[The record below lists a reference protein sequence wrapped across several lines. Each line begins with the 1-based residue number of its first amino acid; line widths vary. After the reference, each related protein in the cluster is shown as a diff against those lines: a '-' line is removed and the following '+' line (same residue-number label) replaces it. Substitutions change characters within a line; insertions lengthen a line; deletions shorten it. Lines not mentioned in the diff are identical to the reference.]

1 MLGRIAGWRLK
12 TPFYYGWLVL
22 GITALGTFVSTSV
35 GGLVLGGTQSF
46 ILEEMRWRRSTI
58 GLAVTVGVWCS
69 GLLSPVVGRLTDRY
83 GARWLMPFGA
93 ACLGVCL
100 YLISR
105 VGAVWQFY
113 LIVIIGRAVSQ
124 PVLTS
129 VVPRAIAVN
138 FFRRRRN
145 IALSLAGVSRP
156 ISAALNIQLVSL
168 VAVAYGW
175 RTAFRCLG
183 FASLLLTVVFVLVIR
198 RRPED
203 IGMLPDGGNSG
214 QYPSPETP
222 GAGHSTKTQEPDS
235 PAAAEGALAS
245 DRNAEVGWSTR
256 DALHTRSFWL
266 LVTATLLGV
275 MATSGLAFNM
285 VPYFREVSGLS
296 TALAAGVLSLSTFL
310 SLANL
315 AWAFLA
321 DRFTP
326 KWCLAAA
333 MVTAAGAVVYLT
345 EVDSVLSAYVFG
357 VVWGIAVG
365 SLDVLV
371 YMVLADYFGR
381 VSYAT
386 IVGTFRAFEAVGLG
400 IGHSIGAVIYD
411 VTGSYNALTGLLL
424 ALYLLTAL
432 LIILCRSPGARQPV
446 APPSV
451 AIP

>member
-1 MLGRIAGWRLK
+1 MRRVAVLGRIAGWRLK

-46 ILEEMRWRRSTI
+46 ILEEMKWPRSTI
-58 GLAVTVGVWCS
+58 GLAVTVGVWFS
-69 GLLSPVVGRLTDRY
+69 GLISPVVGRLTDRY

-93 ACLGVCL
+93 ACLGISL
-100 YLISR
+100 YFIAR

-113 LIVIIGRAVSQ
+113 LIVIIGRAISQ
-124 PVLTS
+124 PVLTG

-145 IALSLAGVSRP
+145 FALSLAGISRP
-156 ISAALNIQLVSL
+156 ISAALNIQLISL
-168 VAVAYGW
+168 VALAYGW
-175 RTAFRCLG
+175 RTAFRLLG
-183 FASLLLTVVFVLVIR
+183 FASLGLIAVFALFIR

-203 IGMLPDGGNSG
+203 IGLLPDGASQAQATTNGR
-214 QYPSPETP
+214 P
-222 GAGHSTKTQEPDS
+222 GEASITEDGVPLEDGEVSWTTREALRTRAFWMLAI
-235 PAAAEGALAS
+235 AA
-245 DRNAEVGWSTR
+245 
-256 DALHTRSFWL
+256 
-266 LVTATLLGV
+266 LLGV
-275 MATSGLAFNM
+275 MGSSGLAFNM

-315 AWAFLA
+315 GWAFLA

-333 MVTAAGAVVYLT
+333 MVIAAGSVLYLT
-345 EVDSVLSAYVFG
+345 EIDSVLSAYVFG
-357 VVWGIAVG
+357 VVWGVAVG

-386 IVGTFRAFEAVGLG
+386 IVGTFRTFEAVGLG
-400 IGHSIGAVIYD
+400 IGHSIGPVIYD
-411 VTGSYNALTGLLL
+411 VTGSYGALIGLLL
-424 ALYLLTAL
+424 VLYLLTTL
-432 LIILCRSPGARQPV
+432 LIVLCRAPAAPQPK
-446 APPSV
+446 PLPL
-451 AIP
+451 

>member
-1 MLGRIAGWRLK
+1 MLGPIAGWRLK

-46 ILEEMRWRRSTI
+46 ILEEMRWPRSTI
-58 GLAVTVGVWCS
+58 GLAVTVGVWFS
-69 GLLSPVVGRLTDRY
+69 GLISPGVGRLTDRY

-93 ACLGVCL
+93 ACLGVSL
-100 YLISR
+100 YFISR

-113 LIVIIGRAVSQ
+113 LIVIIGRAISQ
-124 PVLTS
+124 PILTG

-145 IALSLAGVSRP
+145 FALSLAGISRP
-156 ISAALNIQLVSL
+156 ISAALNIQLISL
-168 VAVAYGW
+168 VALAYGW
-175 RTAFRCLG
+175 RAAFRLLG
-183 FASLLLTVVFVLVIR
+183 FASLGLIAIFALLIR

-203 IGMLPDGGNSG
+203 IGLLPDGASQAQAPINGLSG
-214 QYPSPETP
+214 GVSATESAPLPEDREASWT
-222 GAGHSTKTQEPDS
+222 TRE
-235 PAAAEGALAS
+235 ALRTRAFWMLAIAS
-245 DRNAEVGWSTR
+245 
-256 DALHTRSFWL
+256 
-266 LVTATLLGV
+266 LLGV
-275 MATSGLAFNM
+275 MGSSGLAFNM

-315 AWAFLA
+315 GWAFLA

-326 KWCLAAA
+326 KWCLAVA
-333 MVTAAGAVVYLT
+333 MIVAAGSVVYLT
-345 EVDSVLSAYVFG
+345 EIDSVLSAYLFG

-386 IVGTFRAFEAVGLG
+386 IVGTFRTFEAVGLG
-400 IGHSIGAVIYD
+400 IGHSIGPVIYD
-411 VTGSYNALTGLLL
+411 ITGSYSALIGLLM
-424 ALYLLTAL
+424 ALYIGATL
-432 LIILCRSPGARQPV
+432 LIVLCRPPA
-446 APPSV
+446 APK
-451 AIP
+451 A

>member
-1 MLGRIAGWRLK
+1 MRRVAVLGRIAGWRLK

-46 ILEEMRWRRSTI
+46 ILEEMKWPRSTI
-58 GLAVTVGVWCS
+58 GLAVTVGVWFS
-69 GLLSPVVGRLTDRY
+69 GLISPVVGRLTDRY

-93 ACLGVCL
+93 ACLGISL
-100 YLISR
+100 YFIAR

-113 LIVIIGRAVSQ
+113 LIVIIGRAISQ
-124 PVLTS
+124 PVLTG

-145 IALSLAGVSRP
+145 FALSLAGISRP
-156 ISAALNIQLVSL
+156 ISAALNIQLISL
-168 VAVAYGW
+168 VALAYGW
-175 RTAFRCLG
+175 RTAFRLLG
-183 FASLLLTVVFVLVIR
+183 FASLGLIAVFALFIR

-203 IGMLPDGGNSG
+203 IGLLPDGASQAQATTNGRPGEASTTEDG
-214 QYPSPETP
+214 SLPEDGEPSWTTHEALRTR
-222 GAGHSTKTQEPDS
+222 AFWMLAI
-235 PAAAEGALAS
+235 AA
-245 DRNAEVGWSTR
+245 
-256 DALHTRSFWL
+256 
-266 LVTATLLGV
+266 LLGV
-275 MATSGLAFNM
+275 MGSSGLAFNM

-315 AWAFLA
+315 GWAFLA

-333 MVTAAGAVVYLT
+333 MVIAAGSVLYLT
-345 EVDSVLSAYVFG
+345 EIDSVLSAYVFG

-386 IVGTFRAFEAVGLG
+386 IVGTFRTFEAVGLG
-400 IGHSIGAVIYD
+400 IGHSIGPVIYD
-411 VTGSYNALTGLLL
+411 VTGSYGALIGLLL
-424 ALYLLTAL
+424 ALYLITAL
-432 LIILCRSPGARQPV
+432 LIVLCRAPAAPQPK
-446 APPSV
+446 PLPL
-451 AIP
+451 

>member
-1 MLGRIAGWRLK
+1 MRRVAVLGRIAGWRLK

-46 ILEEMRWRRSTI
+46 ILEEMKWPRSTI
-58 GLAVTVGVWCS
+58 GLAVTVGVWFS
-69 GLLSPVVGRLTDRY
+69 GLISPVVGRLTDRY

-93 ACLGVCL
+93 ACLGISL
-100 YLISR
+100 YFIAR

-113 LIVIIGRAVSQ
+113 LIVIIGRAISQ
-124 PVLTS
+124 PVLTG

-145 IALSLAGVSRP
+145 FALSLAGISRP
-156 ISAALNIQLVSL
+156 ISAALNIQLISL
-168 VAVAYGW
+168 VALAYGW
-175 RTAFRCLG
+175 RTAFRLLG
-183 FASLLLTVVFVLVIR
+183 FASLGLIAVFALFIR

-203 IGMLPDGGNSG
+203 IGLLPDGASQAQASTNGRPGEASATEG
-214 QYPSPETP
+214 GVPSEDGEVSWTTRE
-222 GAGHSTKTQEPDS
+222 ALRTRAFWMLAT
-235 PAAAEGALAS
+235 AA
-245 DRNAEVGWSTR
+245 
-256 DALHTRSFWL
+256 
-266 LVTATLLGV
+266 LLGV
-275 MATSGLAFNM
+275 MGSSGLAFNM

-315 AWAFLA
+315 GWAFLA

-333 MVTAAGAVVYLT
+333 MVIAAGSVVYLT
-345 EVDSVLSAYVFG
+345 EIDSVLSAYVFG

-386 IVGTFRAFEAVGLG
+386 IVGTFRTFEAVGLG
-400 IGHSIGAVIYD
+400 IGHSIGPVIYD
-411 VTGSYNALTGLLL
+411 VTGSYGALIGLLM
-424 ALYLLTAL
+424 ALYLLTTL
-432 LIILCRSPGARQPV
+432 LIVLCRPPAEPQPR
-446 APPSV
+446 PLPL
-451 AIP
+451 

>member
-1 MLGRIAGWRLK
+1 MRRVVVLGRIAGWRLK

-46 ILEEMRWRRSTI
+46 ILEEMKWPRSTI
-58 GLAVTVGVWCS
+58 GLAVTVGVWFS
-69 GLLSPVVGRLTDRY
+69 GLISPVVGRLTDRY

-93 ACLGVCL
+93 ACLGISL
-100 YLISR
+100 YFIAR

-113 LIVIIGRAVSQ
+113 LIVIIGRAISQ
-124 PVLTS
+124 PVLTG

-145 IALSLAGVSRP
+145 FALSLAGISRP
-156 ISAALNIQLVSL
+156 ISAALNIQLISL
-168 VAVAYGW
+168 VALAYGW
-175 RTAFRCLG
+175 RTAFRLLG
-183 FASLLLTVVFVLVIR
+183 FASLGLIAVFALFIR

-203 IGMLPDGGNSG
+203 IGLLPDGASQAQATTNGRPGEASAIEDG
-214 QYPSPETP
+214 VPLEDGEPSWTTREALRTR
-222 GAGHSTKTQEPDS
+222 AFWMLAI
-235 PAAAEGALAS
+235 AA
-245 DRNAEVGWSTR
+245 
-256 DALHTRSFWL
+256 
-266 LVTATLLGV
+266 LLGV
-275 MATSGLAFNM
+275 MGSSGLAFNM

-315 AWAFLA
+315 GWAFLA

-333 MVTAAGAVVYLT
+333 MVIAAGSVVYLT
-345 EVDSVLSAYVFG
+345 EIDSVLSAYVFG

-381 VSYAT
+381 ASYAT
-386 IVGTFRAFEAVGLG
+386 IVGTFRTFEAVGLG
-400 IGHSIGAVIYD
+400 IGHSIGPVIYD
-411 VTGSYNALTGLLL
+411 VTGSYGALIGLLL
-424 ALYLLTAL
+424 ALYLITAL
-432 LIILCRSPGARQPV
+432 LIVLCRAPAAPQPK
-446 APPSV
+446 PLPL
-451 AIP
+451 

>member
-35 GGLVLGGTQSF
+35 GGLVLGGTQTF
-46 ILEEMRWRRSTI
+46 ILEETLWPRSTI
-58 GLAVTVGVWCS
+58 GLAVTVGVWFS
-69 GLLSPVVGRLTDRY
+69 GLISPAVGRLTDRY

-93 ACLGVCL
+93 ACLGISL
-100 YLISR
+100 YFLSR

-113 LIVIIGRAVSQ
+113 LIVIIGRAISQ
-124 PVLTS
+124 PVLTG

-145 IALSLAGVSRP
+145 FALSLAGISRP
-156 ISAALNIQLVSL
+156 ISAALNIQLISL
-168 VAVAYGW
+168 VALAYGW
-175 RTAFRCLG
+175 RAAFRFLG
-183 FASLLLTVVFVLVIR
+183 FASLVLMAVFALFIR

-203 IGMLPDGGNSG
+203 IGLLPDGASRD
-214 QYPSPETP
+214 Q
-222 GAGHSTKTQEPDS
+222 ASTNGPHGEAS
-235 PAAAEGALAS
+235 ASEGAPAIPEDGEAS
-245 DRNAEVGWSTR
+245 WTTHE
-256 DALHTRSFWL
+256 ALRTRSFWML
-266 LVTATLLGV
+266 AIASLLGV
-275 MATSGLAFNM
+275 MGSSGLAFNM

-315 AWAFLA
+315 GWAFLA

-333 MVTAAGAVVYLT
+333 MIVAAGSVVYLT
-345 EVDSVLSAYVFG
+345 EIDSVISAYVFG

-386 IVGTFRAFEAVGLG
+386 IVGTFRTFEAVGLG
-400 IGHSIGAVIYD
+400 IGHSIGPVIYD
-411 VTGSYNALTGLLL
+411 VTGSYSALIGLLI
-424 ALYLLTAL
+424 ALYIGATV
-432 LIILCRSPGARQPV
+432 LIVLCRPPAAPKPV
-446 APPSV
+446 PNRLKP
-451 AIP
+451 

>member
-1 MLGRIAGWRLK
+1 MRRVAVLGRIAGWRLK

-46 ILEEMRWRRSTI
+46 ILEEMKWPRSTI
-58 GLAVTVGVWCS
+58 GLAVTVGVWFS
-69 GLLSPVVGRLTDRY
+69 GLISPVVGRLTDRY

-93 ACLGVCL
+93 ACLGISL
-100 YLISR
+100 YFIAR

-113 LIVIIGRAVSQ
+113 LIVIIGRAISQ
-124 PVLTS
+124 PVLTG

-145 IALSLAGVSRP
+145 FALSLAGISRP
-156 ISAALNIQLVSL
+156 ISAALNIQLISL
-168 VAVAYGW
+168 VALAYGW
-175 RTAFRCLG
+175 RTAFRLLG
-183 FASLLLTVVFVLVIR
+183 FASLGLIAVFALFIR

-203 IGMLPDGGNSG
+203 IGLLPDGASQAQATTNGRPGEASTTEDG
-214 QYPSPETP
+214 SLPEDGEPSWTTHEALRTR
-222 GAGHSTKTQEPDS
+222 AFWMLAI
-235 PAAAEGALAS
+235 AA
-245 DRNAEVGWSTR
+245 
-256 DALHTRSFWL
+256 
-266 LVTATLLGV
+266 LLGV
-275 MATSGLAFNM
+275 MGSSGLAFNM

-315 AWAFLA
+315 GWAFLA

-333 MVTAAGAVVYLT
+333 MVIAAGSVVYLT
-345 EVDSVLSAYVFG
+345 EIDSVLSAYVFG

-386 IVGTFRAFEAVGLG
+386 IVGTFRTFEAVGLG
-400 IGHSIGAVIYD
+400 IGHSIGPVIYD
-411 VTGSYNALTGLLL
+411 VTGSYSALIGLLL
-424 ALYLLTAL
+424 ALYLLTTL
-432 LIILCRSPGARQPV
+432 LIVLCRPPAASQPR
-446 APPSV
+446 PLPL
-451 AIP
+451 

>member
-46 ILEEMRWRRSTI
+46 ILEEMKWPRSTI
-58 GLAVTVGVWCS
+58 GLAVTVGVWFS
-69 GLLSPVVGRLTDRY
+69 GLISPVVGRLTDRY

-93 ACLGVCL
+93 ACLGVSL
-100 YLISR
+100 YFIAR
-105 VGAVWQFY
+105 VVAVWQFY
-113 LIVIIGRAVSQ
+113 LIVIIGRAISQ
-124 PVLTS
+124 PVLTG

-145 IALSLAGVSRP
+145 FALSLAGISRP
-156 ISAALNIQLVSL
+156 ISAALNIQLISL
-168 VAVAYGW
+168 VALAYGW
-175 RTAFRCLG
+175 RTAFRLLG
-183 FASLLLTVVFVLVIR
+183 FASLGLIAVFALFIR

-203 IGMLPDGGNSG
+203 IGLLPDGAISAQGSTNGRPGEASAIEG
-214 QYPSPETP
+214 GIPLDDGETSWTTRE
-222 GAGHSTKTQEPDS
+222 ALRTRAFWMLAI
-235 PAAAEGALAS
+235 AA
-245 DRNAEVGWSTR
+245 
-256 DALHTRSFWL
+256 
-266 LVTATLLGV
+266 LLGV
-275 MATSGLAFNM
+275 MGSSGLAFNM

-315 AWAFLA
+315 GWAFLA
-321 DRFTP
+321 DKFTP

-333 MVTAAGAVVYLT
+333 MVIAAGSVVYLT

-357 VVWGIAVG
+357 VVWGIAIG

-381 VSYAT
+381 ASYAT
-386 IVGTFRAFEAVGLG
+386 IVGTFRTFEAVGLG
-400 IGHSIGAVIYD
+400 IGHSIGPVIYD
-411 VTGSYNALTGLLL
+411 VTGSYSALIGLLL
-424 ALYLLTAL
+424 VLYLLTTL
-432 LIILCRSPGARQPV
+432 LIVLCRPPTAPQPR
-446 APPSV
+446 PLPL
-451 AIP
+451 

>member
-1 MLGRIAGWRLK
+1 MLGRVSGWRLK

-35 GGLVLGGTQSF
+35 GGLVLGGTQTF
-46 ILEEMRWRRSTI
+46 ILEEMRWPRSTI
-58 GLAVTVGVWCS
+58 GLAVTVGVWFS
-69 GLLSPVVGRLTDRY
+69 GLDIAGMVGRLTDRY

-93 ACLGVCL
+93 ACLGISL
-100 YLISR
+100 YFLSR

-113 LIVIIGRAVSQ
+113 LIVIIGRAISQ
-124 PVLTS
+124 PVLTG

-145 IALSLAGVSRP
+145 FALSLAGISRP
-156 ISAALNIQLVSL
+156 ISAALNIQLISL
-168 VAVAYGW
+168 VALAYGW
-175 RTAFRCLG
+175 RAAFRFLG
-183 FASLLLTVVFVLVIR
+183 FASLGLIAVFALFIR

-203 IGMLPDGGNSG
+203 IGLLPDGVGRDQARPDGFRGEASG
-214 QYPSPETP
+214 
-222 GAGHSTKTQEPDS
+222 
-235 PAAAEGALAS
+235 AEGVPALPEDGETSWTTREALRTRAFWMLAIAS
-245 DRNAEVGWSTR
+245 
-256 DALHTRSFWL
+256 
-266 LVTATLLGV
+266 LLGV
-275 MATSGLAFNM
+275 MGSSGLAFNM

-315 AWAFLA
+315 GWAFLA

-333 MVTAAGAVVYLT
+333 MVVAAGSVVYLT
-345 EVDSVLSAYVFG
+345 EIDSVLSAYVFG

-371 YMVLADYFGR
+371 YMALADYFGR

-386 IVGTFRAFEAVGLG
+386 IVGTFRTFEAVGLG
-400 IGHSIGAVIYD
+400 IGHSIGPVIYD
-411 VTGSYNALTGLLL
+411 ITGSYSALIGLLL
-424 ALYLLTAL
+424 ALYIGAAL
-432 LIILCRSPGARQPV
+432 LIVLCR
-446 APPSV
+446 PPALRPYSFET
-451 AIP
+451 ADGLGPLATSF

>member
-1 MLGRIAGWRLK
+1 VLGPIAGWRLK

-22 GITALGTFVSTSV
+22 GITALGSFVSTSV

-46 ILEEMRWRRSTI
+46 IPEEMRWRRSTI

-69 GLLSPVVGRLTDRY
+69 GLISPVVGRLTDRY

-93 ACLGVCL
+93 ACLSISL
-100 YLISR
+100 YFISR

-124 PVLTS
+124 PILTG

-145 IALSLAGVSRP
+145 VALSLTGISRP
-156 ISAALNIQLVSL
+156 ISAALNIQLISL
-168 VAVAYGW
+168 VALAYGW
-175 RTAFRCLG
+175 RAAFRYLG
-183 FASLLLTVVFVLVIR
+183 FASLALIVVFFLFIR

-203 IGMLPDGGNSG
+203 IGLLPDGARQAQPSASGPSEASRAAKASAPSAGNDVVYTDG
-214 QYPSPETP
+214 QEISWTTLE
-222 GAGHSTKTQEPDS
+222 
-235 PAAAEGALAS
+235 
-245 DRNAEVGWSTR
+245 
-256 DALHTRSFWL
+256 ALHTRAFWML
-266 LVTATLLGV
+266 AIAALLGV
-275 MATSGLAFNM
+275 MGSSGLAFNM

-315 AWAFLA
+315 GWAFLA

-333 MVTAAGAVVYLT
+333 MVAAAGSVVYLT
-345 EVDSVLSAYVFG
+345 EVDSVRSAYVFG

-371 YMVLADYFGR
+371 YMMLADYFGR
-381 VSYAT
+381 ASYAT
-386 IVGTFRAFEAVGLG
+386 IVGTFRTFEAVGLG

-411 VTGSYNALTGLLL
+411 VTGSYSALIGLLL

-432 LIILCRSPGARQPV
+432 LIILCRPPAAPQPV
-446 APPSV
+446 APASV

>member
-83 GARWLMPFGA
+83 GARWLMPFGS
-93 ACLGVCL
+93 ACLGISL

-105 VGAVWQFY
+105 VSAVWQFY

-183 FASLLLTVVFVLVIR
+183 FASLGLAAVFVLFIR

-203 IGMLPDGGNSG
+203 IGLLPDGASLDQAPTNCR
-214 QYPSPETP
+214 P
-222 GAGHSTKTQEPDS
+222 GEAS
-235 PAAAEGALAS
+235 AAEGDPAPSEDREISWTTREAL
-245 DRNAEVGWSTR
+245 NTR
-256 DALHTRSFWL
+256 AFWL
-266 LVTATLLGV
+266 LVIATLLGV

-424 ALYLLTAL
+424 ILYILTTL
-432 LIILCRSPGARQPV
+432 LIVLCRPPLRHSPSLCPC
-446 APPSV
+446 S
-451 AIP
+451 